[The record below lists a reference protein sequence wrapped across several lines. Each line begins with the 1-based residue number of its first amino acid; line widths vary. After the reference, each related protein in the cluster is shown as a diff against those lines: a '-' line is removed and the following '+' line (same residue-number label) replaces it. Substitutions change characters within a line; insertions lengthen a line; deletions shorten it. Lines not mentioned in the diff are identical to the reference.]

1 MKKLMIVLIVMSL
14 TACSFDDITYS
25 KDSRTGLC
33 FAHQTSM
40 TNNGSLIDSITNVP
54 CEKAEGLITK

>member
-1 MKKLMIVLIVMSL
+1 MTKIVLLTMMLSL
-14 TACSFDDITYS
+14 TACTMDDITYT
-25 KDSRTGLC
+25 KDSRT
-33 FAHQTSM
+33 FAHQTSL

>member
-1 MKKLMIVLIVMSL
+1 MTKIVLLAMVLSL
-14 TACSFDDITYS
+14 TACNIGDISYT
-25 KDSRTGLC
+25 KDSRT
-33 FAHQTSM
+33 FAHQTSL